1 MMLEEE
7 LNYRYKEQLNKLKS
21 YLTVETAM
29 LLFKYDSAS
38 IIDNE
43 TLKIFYVKNTG
54 IYFLQKVPE
63 LKRWLYWSG
72 FLYNPITK
80 TINELFCSI
89 NNGTYSVSWSDR
101 TFLGESG
108 FKTCYLNYTNKTIGD
123 SESISLGAYEIIARN
138 TIRDN
143 KHDQDKRMFTEID
156 IQQELHLTTIDLNHI
171 IITYFEKYGEIDTF
185 ITRYLDKLRP
195 NKTKYRINLNTSKR
209 QKKPRPKKK

>member
-1 MMLEEE
+1 MKLDEE

-54 IYFLQKVPE
+54 IYFLQKIPE

-72 FLYNPITK
+72 FLYNPVTK
-80 TINELFCSI
+80 TINELFCNI
-89 NNGTYSVSWSDR
+89 NNCTYSVSWSDR
-101 TFLGESG
+101 TYLGEPG
-108 FKTCYLNYTNKTIGD
+108 FKTCYLSYTNKTIVD
-123 SESISLGAYEIIARN
+123 SKSISLGAYKIITRN
-138 TIRDN
+138 TVRDN

-156 IQQELHLTTIDLNHI
+156 LQQELHLTTIDLNHI
-171 IITYFEKYGEIDTF
+171 VITYFEKYGEIDTF
-185 ITRYLDKLRP
+185 IKRFLDKLRP
-195 NKTKYRINLNTSKR
+195 NKQRTRLSNNTR
-209 QKKPRPKKK
+209 QKKPRPIK

>member
-1 MMLEEE
+1 MKLDEE
-7 LNYRYKEQLNKLKS
+7 LNYRYKEQIIKLKS

-29 LLFKYDSAS
+29 LLFKYDRVF

-43 TLKIFYVKNTG
+43 TLKILYIKDKG
-54 IYFLQKVPE
+54 IYFFQKISE

-72 FLYNPITK
+72 FLYHPVTK
-80 TINELFCSI
+80 TIDAIFCSI
-89 NNGTYSVSWSDR
+89 NNQIYTIDWYDN
-101 TFLGESG
+101 SG
-108 FKTCYLNYTNKTIGD
+108 INAYFTVRLSYLNERLIDYLDD
-123 SESISLGAYEIIARN
+123 SIFIHNVIAKN
-138 TIRDN
+138 NIKNNEYKFD
-143 KHDQDKRMFTEID
+143 EID
-156 IQQELHLTTIDLNHI
+156 LQEELHLTTIDLNHI